1 MMKCGLR
8 HFCLMIALGTTGFVT
23 ASHAENI
30 PFGDIGYAQS
40 DWAPELIQAL
50 ADGPAILSKDERF
63 DSVPAPA
70 NVSESTKQDLD
81 YLRDIAKTE
90 RTPDQ
95 LEKIEWENRNIPLSA
110 FERDGLIDL
119 AKNDDIRRFLLK
131 TDREIS
137 YFILKKKME
146 YGRARPSQLATDL
159 ETVIPNPL
167 HASYPSGHAGQSWM
181 VALVLS
187 EIDPANAEKFKNQAI
202 DIAHRREI
210 AGVHYPADSVAGRDL
225 AEKVFAKLMAVP
237 EYKQELEKVKTSYVV
252 TLK

>member
-8 HFCLMIALGTTGFVT
+8 YFCLMIALGTIGFGSVV
-23 ASHAENI
+23 HAADV
-30 PFGDIGYAQS
+30 PFNEIKFAKS

-50 ADGPAILSKDERF
+50 TDGPAILSKDEQF
-63 DSVPAPA
+63 DIVPAPA
-70 NVSESTKQDLD
+70 NDSESTKQDLD
-81 YLRDIAKTE
+81 YLRAIAKTE
-90 RTPDQ
+90 RTADEI
-95 LEKIEWENRNIPLSA
+95 EKIEWENRNIPLSA

-119 AKNDDIRRFLLK
+119 AKNDDIRLFSLK

-137 YFILKKKME
+137 YFILSKKME

-159 ETVIPNPL
+159 ETVIPNPP

-187 EIDPANAEKFKNQAI
+187 EIDPVNAEKFKNQAI

-210 AGVHYPADSVAGRDL
+210 AGVHYPADSAAGRDL
-225 AEKVFAKLMAVP
+225 AEKVFAKLLAVP